1 MSRRTAGAF
10 CVGESNTERV
20 EEKRAGDTLY
30 LFKFELELMAK
41 TARYAFN
48 VCMNLK
54 NVLLRMVL
62 YLLNERVTIPDIF
75 VSTF

>member
-1 MSRRTAGAF
+1 MSRGTAGAF

-20 EEKRAGDTLY
+20 EEKITGGLAVADTLY

-54 NVLLRMVL
+54 NVLLRLVL
-62 YLLNERVTIPDIF
+62 LVK
-75 VSTF
+75 